1 MITPQAC
8 LSHVPILWRAVIAVT
23 LVALLTWVV
32 GVLWQVYKLDPARLY
47 ATYFGGEPAQ
57 GLDPDEEA
65 KGIW

>member
-1 MITPQAC
+1 MIC
-8 LSHVPILWRAVIAVT
+8 LSHVRILWRAVIAVT
-23 LVALLTWVV
+23 LVILLIV
-32 GVLWQVYKLDPARLY
+32 GVLWQVYKLDPSRLY